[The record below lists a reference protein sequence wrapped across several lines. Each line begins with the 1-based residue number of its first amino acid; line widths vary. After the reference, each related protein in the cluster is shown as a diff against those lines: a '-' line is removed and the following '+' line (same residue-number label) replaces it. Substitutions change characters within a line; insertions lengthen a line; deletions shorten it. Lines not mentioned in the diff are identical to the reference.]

1 MRRASAVVPKGRGHR
16 CGDPPDQ
23 GLPGLI
29 PDTHFSNRS
38 DYGYPCLYRPGAG
51 DDLRTA
57 KTPTRLSWGAVFAGV
72 VIAVA
77 VQLVLGILGA
87 GIGLTMVDP
96 VEGTTPG
103 AAGFGIGAGIFWLIT
118 TVIALG
124 AGGYAAARVA
134 GVHDRFDALVHG
146 LVVWGVT
153 LILTLYLLTS
163 VVGGIIG
170 GAFRTVGAVAGAAGS
185 TVGAAAPAAASVA
198 GIDKQDVRSEA
209 AAYLSD
215 APNDPAQMTPEQ
227 AQTAIAK
234 ELPAMAR
241 GGAEGQQAEA
251 RVVDIVA
258 AQRKISREQAQAQVT
273 RAKQQF
279 VQAKD
284 KTVETRRS
292 RPTRRRALPPAPRS
306 CSCSR
311 C

>member
-1 MRRASAVVPKGRGHR
+1 MTTHVFTGRVADDG
-16 CGDPPDQ
+16 
-23 GLPGLI
+23 
-29 PDTHFSNRS
+29 
-38 DYGYPCLYRPGAG
+38 GAIG
-51 DDLRTA
+51 
-57 KTPTRLSWGAVFAGV
+57 KSPTRLSWGAIFAGV

-103 AAGFGIGAGIFWLIT
+103 ATGFGIGAGLFWLIT
-118 TVIALG
+118 TIVALG

-134 GVHDRFDALVHG
+134 GVHERFDALVHG

-163 VVGGIIG
+163 AVGGIIG

-198 GIDKQDVRSEA
+198 GIDEADVRSEA

-215 APNDPAQMTPEQ
+215 APADPALMTPEQ
-227 AQTAIAK
+227 AQKEVAK
-234 ELPAMAR
+234 QLPALAR
-241 GGAEGQQAEA
+241 GGADGQRAES
-251 RVVDIVA
+251 RIVDIVA
-258 AQRKISREQAQAQVT
+258 AQRKISRPEAQAQVT

-279 VQAKD
+279 VRTKTRTIATAKSATD
-284 KTVETRRS
+284 KAAGAAAGTSFVLVLALLVGAAASAFGATAA
-292 RPTRRRALPPAPRS
+292 TRRRPR
-306 CSCSR
+306 
-311 C
+311 

>member
-1 MRRASAVVPKGRGHR
+1 MATHAYTGPVP
-16 CGDPPDQ
+16 
-23 GLPGLI
+23 
-29 PDTHFSNRS
+29 
-38 DYGYPCLYRPGAG
+38 G

-185 TVGAAAPAAASVA
+185 SVGAAAPAAASVA

-284 KTVETRRS
+284 KTVETAKVATDKAAGAAAGTS
-292 RPTRRRALPPAPRS
+292 FMLVLALLIGAGAAGFGATAATRRRLR
-306 CSCSR
+306 
-311 C
+311 

>member
-1 MRRASAVVPKGRGHR
+1 MATHAYTGVVP
-16 CGDPPDQ
+16 
-23 GLPGLI
+23 
-29 PDTHFSNRS
+29 
-38 DYGYPCLYRPGAG
+38 G
-51 DDLRTA
+51 DDLRTV

-118 TVIALG
+118 TVVALG

-198 GIDKQDVRSEA
+198 GIDTQDVRSEA

-215 APNDPAQMTPEQ
+215 APNDPAQMTSEQ
-227 AQTAIAK
+227 AQAAIAK

-241 GGAEGQQAEA
+241 GGADGQQAEA

-284 KTVETRRS
+284 KTVATAKS
-292 RPTRRRALPPAPRS
+292 ATDKAAGAAAGTSFMLVLALLVGAGAAGFGATAATRRRLR
-306 CSCSR
+306 
-311 C
+311 

>member
-1 MRRASAVVPKGRGHR
+1 MVTNVTN
-16 CGDPPDQ
+16 
-23 GLPGLI
+23 GLAPIGE
-29 PDTHFSNRS
+29 THV
-38 DYGYPCLYRPGAG
+38 GK
-51 DDLRTA
+51 TA
-57 KTPTRLSWGAVFAGV
+57 TRLSWGAVFAGV

-103 AAGFGIGAGIFWLIT
+103 AAGFGIGAGIYWLVT

-134 GVHDRFDALVHG
+134 GVQERFDGLVHG

-163 VVGGIIG
+163 AVGGIIG
-170 GAFRTVGAVAGAAGS
+170 GAFRTVGAVAGTAGA

-198 GIDKQDVRSEA
+198 GVDARDVRSEA

-215 APNDPAQMTPEQ
+215 APSDPAQMTPEQ
-227 AQTAIAK
+227 AQTEIAK
-234 ELPAMAR
+234 ELPALAR
-241 GGAEGQQAEA
+241 GGVEGRQAES

-258 AQRKISREQAQAQVT
+258 AQRKIGRPEAQAQVT
-273 RAKQQF
+273 RAKRQF
-279 VQAKD
+279 VETKNETIATARSATD
-284 KTVETRRS
+284 KAAGAAAGTSFMLVLALLIGAGAAGFGATAA
-292 RPTRRRALPPAPRS
+292 TRRRLR
-306 CSCSR
+306 
-311 C
+311 

>member
-1 MRRASAVVPKGRGHR
+1 MATNVTTGLTPLEASAVTRG
-16 CGDPPDQ
+16 
-23 GLPGLI
+23 I
-29 PDTHFSNRS
+29 
-38 DYGYPCLYRPGAG
+38 
-51 DDLRTA
+51 
-57 KTPTRLSWGAVFAGV
+57 TRVSWGAIFAGV

-77 VQLVLGILGA
+77 VQVVLGILGT
-87 GIGLTMVDP
+87 GIGLSMVDP

-103 AAGFGIGAGIFWLIT
+103 AAGFGIGAGLYWLIT

-284 KTVETRRS
+284 KTVETAKVATDKAAGAAAGTS
-292 RPTRRRALPPAPRS
+292 FMLVLALLIGAGAAGFGATAATRRKLR
-306 CSCSR
+306 
-311 C
+311 

>member
-1 MRRASAVVPKGRGHR
+1 MATHAYTGPVP
-16 CGDPPDQ
+16 
-23 GLPGLI
+23 
-29 PDTHFSNRS
+29 
-38 DYGYPCLYRPGAG
+38 G

-241 GGAEGQQAEA
+241 GGADGQQAEA

-284 KTVETRRS
+284 KTVETAKVATDKAAGAAAGTS
-292 RPTRRRALPPAPRS
+292 FMLVLALLIGAGAAGFGATAATRRRLR
-306 CSCSR
+306 
-311 C
+311 

>member
-1 MRRASAVVPKGRGHR
+1 MGTNVTN
-16 CGDPPDQ
+16 
-23 GLPGLI
+23 GLAPIGE
-29 PDTHFSNRS
+29 THV
-38 DYGYPCLYRPGAG
+38 GK
-51 DDLRTA
+51 TA
-57 KTPTRLSWGAVFAGV
+57 TRLSWGAVFAGV

-103 AAGFGIGAGIFWLIT
+103 AAGFSIGAGIYWLVT

-134 GVHDRFDALVHG
+134 GVQERFDGLVHG

-163 VVGGIIG
+163 AVGGIIG
-170 GAFRTVGAVAGAAGS
+170 GAFRTVGAVVGTAGA

-198 GIDKQDVRSEA
+198 GVDTRDVRSEA

-215 APNDPAQMTPEQ
+215 APSDPARMTPEQ
-227 AQTAIAK
+227 AQTEIAK
-234 ELPAMAR
+234 ELPALAR
-241 GGAEGQQAEA
+241 GGAEGRQAES

-258 AQRKISREQAQAQVT
+258 AQRKIGRPEAQAQVT
-273 RAKQQF
+273 RAKRQF
-279 VQAKD
+279 VETKNETIATAKSATD
-284 KTVETRRS
+284 KAAGAAAGTSFMLVLALLIGAGAAGFGATAA
-292 RPTRRRALPPAPRS
+292 TRRRLR
-306 CSCSR
+306 
-311 C
+311 

>member
-1 MRRASAVVPKGRGHR
+1 MATHAYTGPVP
-16 CGDPPDQ
+16 
-23 GLPGLI
+23 
-29 PDTHFSNRS
+29 
-38 DYGYPCLYRPGAG
+38 G

-284 KTVETRRS
+284 KTVETAKVATDKAAGAAAGTS
-292 RPTRRRALPPAPRS
+292 FMLVLALLIGAGAAGFGATAATRRKPR
-306 CSCSR
+306 
-311 C
+311 